1 MTAQPTLL
9 FVDDEPTLLKT
20 VRRVLDETPFEV
32 LTADGGEAALLVLR
46 ERPIDVLISDLDMPG
61 MSGLELVARA
71 RIEFPATLRMLL
83 TASPSQERVM
93 RAINEGEVSRFFVKP
108 FDADQFREAMEALAG
123 RIERQRRDRIEG
135 AHEERRRAL
144 IAWAEE
150 RFPGVT
156 RVPRALDGGIVLD
169 LEHSEWLIQ
178 HLEIK

>member
-1 MTAQPTLL
+1 MTTQPTLL

-32 LTADGGEAALLVLR
+32 LTADGGEAALAVLR

-61 MSGLELVARA
+61 MTGLELVARA
-71 RIEFPATLRMLL
+71 RVEFPATLRMLL

-108 FDADQFREAMEALAG
+108 FDADQFREAIEALAG
-123 RIERQRRDRIEG
+123 RIERQRRERVEG
-135 AHEERRRAL
+135 AHEARRRAL
-144 IAWAEE
+144 VGWAEE

-156 RVPRALDGGIVLD
+156 RVARTPDGALA
-169 LEHSEWLIQ
+169 LELENTEWLIH